1 MTPVPLPYDRNHVRF
16 PTHELDCIGDVEKIP
31 GDFTVTVNFARSDGG
46 PVKRTFPYKLP
57 ERRKLDLVF
66 GSKAEFNEA
75 AQLVT
80 GEAEGPEQQPP
91 QPPERP
97 ERGKKNQSPLLDIG
111 ASPTATTNSAAPA
124 QPPNSSVLLG
134 TILRRRLQL

>member
-1 MTPVPLPYDRNHVRF
+1 MRF

-91 QPPERP
+91 QP
-97 ERGKKNQSPLLDIG
+97 
-111 ASPTATTNSAAPA
+111 
-124 QPPNSSVLLG
+124 
-134 TILRRRLQL
+134 